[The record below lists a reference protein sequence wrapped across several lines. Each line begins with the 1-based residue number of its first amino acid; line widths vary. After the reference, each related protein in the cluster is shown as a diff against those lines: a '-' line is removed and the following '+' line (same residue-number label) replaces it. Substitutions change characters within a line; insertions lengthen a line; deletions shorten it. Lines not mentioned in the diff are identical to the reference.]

1 MSQTPD
7 SQPAE
12 ASSQAAAP
20 TVSVAK
26 PARPG
31 LRDQIADNPLLTFL
45 GTVVVALLVFTLTGI
60 NSRIDGLGD
69 RFDGLEDRFD
79 RLEDKVDAGFAAQGD
94 KIEQIDR
101 KLTALVAALNAT
113 EAVDAALEGRLL
125 GSDAGGSEPGGAQA
139 GQSEV
144 PSRPRGP

>member
-12 ASSQAAAP
+12 ASSQAAAR
-20 TVSVAK
+20 TATAAK

-31 LRDQIADNPLLTFL
+31 LRDQIADNPLLTLL
-45 GTVVVALLVFTLTGI
+45 GTVVVALLVFTLTGT
-60 NSRIDGLGD
+60 NSRI
-69 RFDGLEDRFD
+69 D

-101 KLTALVAALNAT
+101 KLTALIAALNAT

-139 GQSEV
+139 GQSE
-144 PSRPRGP
+144 GP

>member
-12 ASSQAAAP
+12 ASSQAAAR
-20 TVSVAK
+20 TATAAK

-31 LRDQIADNPLLTFL
+31 LRDQIADNPLLTLL
-45 GTVVVALLVFTLTGI
+45 GTVVVALLVFTLTGT
-60 NSRIDGLGD
+60 NSRI
-69 RFDGLEDRFD
+69 D

-101 KLTALVAALNAT
+101 KLTALIAALNAT

-125 GSDAGGSEPGGAQA
+125 GSDADGSEPGGAQA
-139 GQSEV
+139 GQSE
-144 PSRPRGP
+144 GP

>member
-12 ASSQAAAP
+12 ASSQAAAR
-20 TVSVAK
+20 TATAAK
-26 PARPG
+26 PARPS
-31 LRDQIADNPLLTFL
+31 LRDQIADNPLLTLL
-45 GTVVVALLVFTLTGI
+45 GTVVVALLVFTLTGT
-60 NSRIDGLGD
+60 NSRID
-69 RFDGLEDRFD
+69 RLEDRFD

-101 KLTALVAALNAT
+101 KLTALIAALNAT
-113 EAVDAALEGRLL
+113 EAVDAALDGRLL

-139 GQSEV
+139 GQSE
-144 PSRPRGP
+144 GP

>member
-7 SQPAE
+7 SQLAE

-60 NSRIDGLGD
+60 NSRIDDLGD
-69 RFDGLEDRFD
+69 RFDG
-79 RLEDKVDAGFAAQGD
+79 LEDKVDAGFAAQGD

-101 KLTALVAALNAT
+101 KLTALIAALNAT

-125 GSDAGGSEPGGAQA
+125 GSEAGGSEPGDAQA
-139 GQSEV
+139 GQSE
-144 PSRPRGP
+144 GP

>member
-12 ASSQAAAP
+12 ASSQAAARSA
-20 TVSVAK
+20 TAAK

-31 LRDQIADNPLLTFL
+31 LRDQIADNPLLTLL
-45 GTVVVALLVFTLTGI
+45 GTVVVALLVFTLTGTTTI
-60 NSRIDGLGD
+60 A
-69 RFDGLEDRFD
+69 EDRFD
-79 RLEDKVDAGFAAQGD
+79 RLADKVDAGFAAQGD

-101 KLTALVAALNAT
+101 KLTALIAALNAT
-113 EAVDAALEGRLL
+113 EAVDAALAGRLL

-139 GQSEV
+139 GQSE
-144 PSRPRGP
+144 GP